1 MTKITNKQRIIN
13 ALNEERPGDTLAIY
27 DERLEQAAPITINR
41 IIDILGTDY
50 TIGATI
56 ASKRYIVELAYV
68 DGEIDIMLKTPTEY
82 RERYG
87 HTWRAD

>member
-1 MTKITNKQRIIN
+1 MTKLTNKQRIRKAIS
-13 ALNEERPGDTLAIY
+13 ERGYVDLAIY
-27 DERLEQAAPITINR
+27 DDRLEQAAPITINR

-56 ASKRYIVELAYV
+56 AGKRYIVEMANV
-68 DGEIDIMLKTPTEY
+68 DGEIDIMLKTPAEY

-87 HTWRAD
+87 HTWRAN